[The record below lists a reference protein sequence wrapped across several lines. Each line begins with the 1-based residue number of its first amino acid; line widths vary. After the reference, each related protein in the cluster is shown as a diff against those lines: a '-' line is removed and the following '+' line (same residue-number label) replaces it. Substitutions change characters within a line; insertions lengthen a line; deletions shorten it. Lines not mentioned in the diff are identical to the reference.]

1 MSLVR
6 YFFEMYANRE
16 RVCAVVALFLIAAGQ
31 FNYFVTE
38 FEVIGLSIK
47 TLSILLFIPAFI
59 LVLVVHK
66 RGYERIPQDKF
77 NEDL

>member
-1 MSLVR
+1 MGWPIGLSQLKLNVFGKV
-6 YFFEMYANRE
+6 FFEMYANRE

-31 FNYFVTE
+31 FNFFVTK
-38 FEVIGLSIK
+38 FEILGLSTK

-66 RGYERIPQDKF
+66 RGY
-77 NEDL
+77 